1 VQEDLRAKQELFAL
15 LDRRCES
22 DVVLATN
29 TSSFL
34 LTDICRGVQRRQ
46 RVLGVHFVTP
56 AHVVQAVEL
65 IYADF
70 TPDALVEWGR
80 KFLATINHVGVACRE
95 RPGFLVNRLQ
105 YALLAEVYRILDEHI
120 ARRDDVDAA
129 VRLSIGPRLALWGP
143 LLTEDLV
150 VSKKT
155 TLAVVEYL
163 YQQTGDANFLPRSV
177 LRELVDEGSVGAMCG
192 KGWYEF
198 SGDYPSVVKERDRQL
213 LDLLSWLRQKDP
225 VSRIG
230 INTE

>member
-1 VQEDLRAKQELFAL
+1 MHYSQK
-15 LDRRCES
+15 S
-22 DVVLATN
+22 
-29 TSSFL
+29 
-34 LTDICRGVQRRQ
+34 I
-46 RVLGVHFVTP
+46 
-56 AHVVQAVEL
+56 
-65 IYADF
+65 
-70 TPDALVEWGR
+70 
-80 KFLATINHVGVACRE
+80 
-95 RPGFLVNRLQ
+95 GFWMS
-105 YALLAEVYRILDEHI
+105 I
-120 ARRDDVDAA
+120 ASRDDVDTA

-143 LLTEDLV
+143 LLTEDIV

-163 YQQTGDANFLPRSV
+163 YQQTGDANFSPRSV

-198 SGDYPSVVKERDRQL
+198 SGDCPSVVKERDQQL